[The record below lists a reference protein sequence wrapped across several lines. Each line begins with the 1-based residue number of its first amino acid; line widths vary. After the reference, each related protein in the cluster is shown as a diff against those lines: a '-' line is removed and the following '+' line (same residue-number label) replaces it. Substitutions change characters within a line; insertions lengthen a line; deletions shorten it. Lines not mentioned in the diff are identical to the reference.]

1 MDGCTV
7 RVVLETARNS
17 YCINAI
23 NNDVAFKKNIQ
34 SVRLH
39 IDRIKPSSG
48 GFLATTKYLQTQNLE
63 YIYRR
68 NVIHSEILAQ
78 GQRSL
83 TITRPFNNRIPSK
96 FHIFM
101 IDQTADS
108 GTYNKDPYYYN
119 SNKISNYRIML
130 NGEVISDMD
139 CSSNDGYVNVYHD
152 SMIAHG
158 ANESYIPYELYSKGS
173 FVITILCNSSQSGQ
187 LSYENKGNL
196 SIYLR
201 FEEPIPRTQI
211 VFVLGSVHSTFEV
224 TADRNIISNFGY

>member
-1 MDGCTV
+1 M
-7 RVVLETARNS
+7 
-17 YCINAI
+17 
-23 NNDVAFKKNIQ
+23 
-34 SVRLH
+34 
-39 IDRIKPSSG
+39 
-48 GFLATTKYLQTQNLE
+48 
-63 YIYRR
+63 
-68 NVIHSEILAQ
+68 HSEISAQ

-83 TITRPFNNRIPSK
+83 TISRPFNNRIPHK

-139 CSSNDGYVNVYHD
+139 CSSNEGYVNVYHD

-158 ANESYIPYELYSKGS
+158 ASENYIPYELYSKGS
-173 FVITILCNSSQSGQ
+173 FVITISCNSSKSGQ

-201 FEEPIPRTQI
+201 FEEVIPQNQI
-211 VFVLGSVHSTFEV
+211 VFVIGSIHSTFEV